1 MDRQRA
7 EQLHSLL
14 SEIEPELAEP
24 VLQPLERL
32 VRRESA
38 GDALIVAVV
47 GTSGVGKSE
56 LINLLAGSRVV
67 TAGPLRPT
75 TTEIAVW
82 GDIADTYVPGRRVP
96 GANRPDRVVM
106 IDTPPAEHYPDTIA
120 GLLHLVDA
128 VLFVT
133 SPDRYADA
141 ITATLLET
149 VRERGIPTRVVLSM
163 VGPPPSDANRM
174 IRDAEHEL
182 GIEIDAV
189 IAQDVGPLRAV
200 LTEMVAVRDAIVA
213 RRDRAAALL
222 VAERAEEVVAT
233 LGIRAE
239 EAQAL
244 VDRADAAFAR
254 AGINRLELASAA
266 DLEWSDAALE
276 ITRLARAATDRA
288 VALWTA
294 GVVGDGIAPDREIDP
309 GRWLPEIDQRPIDD
323 WHQATVDVGR
333 RAIKRRWLHRRRSR
347 AVRDQLWRLS
357 IDFGRRPTKK
367 VRKALRDRIPDLRIE
382 RNAAFV
388 EAIRLAGSARIDAF
402 LARLDPLGGVMPEAI
417 RDAATELAAGG
428 SRGAEPVVDN
438 DA

>member
-174 IRDAEHEL
+174 IRDAEHKL

>member
-428 SRGAEPVVDN
+428 SRGVEPVVDN